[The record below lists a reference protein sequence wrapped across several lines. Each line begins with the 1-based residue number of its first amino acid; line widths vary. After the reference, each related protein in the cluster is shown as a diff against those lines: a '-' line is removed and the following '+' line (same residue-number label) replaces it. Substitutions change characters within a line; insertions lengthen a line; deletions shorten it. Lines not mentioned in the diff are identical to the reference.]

1 MHVMHV
7 MASLSP
13 AGAGVYEAVLGATRA
28 FVQGGAGRVTIVG
41 ATDRAE
47 SWPQVRR
54 AWEEAGAEVIT
65 VPWWAIVSCG
75 SFGAVRVQT
84 KARSVDAVHGHGLW
98 CGASVAAAAL
108 SRQLDCPLV
117 ISPHGMLERWARRHH
132 GRRKWLAW
140 TMAERAAVGRADLLQ
155 AMSEPETAS
164 CRAAGLLQP
173 IVVYPVGI
181 EIPAEVSKRGT
192 EGEMRHANGLQTC
205 LFLSRLHP
213 VKGLSMLLEAWSIVR
228 PVDWRLVI
236 AGPDQHGY
244 RAAMERLATHVG
256 IADRVASVSF
266 GKLRC
271 CHRRGTRCRDP
282 GDYDHRH
289 PLEHASGPCRR
300 LVGAPGCDIPG
311 CGIAGGDKLAIPC
324 FARNGAMRQSVGPG
338 TMRLAGDRCHQQG
351 RLSLAPRGGYGTISY
366 PFCRAICM
374 MALPP
379 SELFYRQRY
388 RNGHSWQNCLGRL
401 ASHFAP
407 RRRRSL
413 PGDVSCCD
421 CLVRKWRPPPLSTR
435 PPASGHLGTSR
446 CMTMPAWA
454 TQSTASAW
462 RRW

>member
-192 EGEMRHANGLQTC
+192 EGEMRQANGLQTC

-256 IADRVASVSF
+256 IADRVAF
-266 GKLRC
+266 
-271 CHRRGTRCRDP
+271 
-282 GDYDHRH
+282 
-289 PLEHASGPCRR
+289 
-300 LVGAPGCDIPG
+300 
-311 CGIAGGDKLAIPC
+311 
-324 FARNGAMRQSVGPG
+324 VGPVHGADKTKLLGEADLFVLPSHSENFGVAIAEALAAGIPVITTIG
-338 TMRLAGDRCHQQG
+338 TPWSMLPAHAAGWWVPPDVT
-351 RLSLAPRGGYGTISY
+351 SLA
-366 PFCRAICM
+366 A
-374 MALPP
+374 ALR
-379 SELFYRQRY
+379 E
-388 RNGHSWQNCLGRL
+388 
-401 ASHFAP
+401 AT
-407 RRRRSL
+407 SL
-413 PGDVSCCD
+413 PSPALREMGQCGRALARERCD
-421 CLVRKWRPPPLSTR
+421 W
-435 PPASGHLGTSR
+435 PAIAATSR
-446 CMTMPAWA
+446 DAYRWLLEGGTAPSAIRFA
-454 TQSTASAW
+454 EQSA
-462 RRW
+462 